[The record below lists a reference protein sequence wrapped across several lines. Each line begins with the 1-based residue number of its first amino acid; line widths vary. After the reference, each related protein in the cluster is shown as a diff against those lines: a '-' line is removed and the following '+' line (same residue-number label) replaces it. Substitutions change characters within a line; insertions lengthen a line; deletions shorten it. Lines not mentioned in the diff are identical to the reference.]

1 MQKERFNFKRP
12 EIIRQTE
19 KDKRSKS
26 FSLKPLVSVFYII
39 VGVAVCYF
47 LFFSGVFSI
56 KKIEISGIK
65 SMEISDYMK
74 QQLIGR
80 NILLLR
86 TGKFL
91 YDSQRKF
98 PSLSEVRLVRG
109 LPETVKL
116 VAKERN
122 QVMIICSLENCFQVD
137 NYGYAYQKIPKPKD
151 KVVLNDKKNIKI
163 NEGERVV
170 SESFI
175 AFFLDALD
183 EMNHLGLKVK
193 SAEMEETTFKI
204 TFVTK
209 DGFNIIT
216 DSSYSLKNQ
225 ISALTQV
232 IEKSKGDI
240 HEYIDVRVE
249 GVAYIK

>member
-19 KDKRSKS
+19 KGRRSAR
-26 FSLKPLVSVFYII
+26 FSLKPLVNVIYIVI
-39 VGVAVCYF
+39 GAVACYF

-74 QQLIGR
+74 QRLIGR

-86 TGKFL
+86 TGKLL
-91 YDSQRKF
+91 YDSQKKF
-98 PSLSEVRLVRG
+98 PSLTEVELVRG

-116 VAKERN
+116 IAKERN
-122 QVMIICSLENCFQVD
+122 QVMIICNLENCFQVD
-137 NYGYAYQKIPKPKD
+137 NYGYAYQKIVKSKD
-151 KVVLNDKKNIKI
+151 KVVLNDEKNIKI
-163 NEGERVV
+163 NEGKKVV

-183 EMNHLGLKVK
+183 EMNRLGLQIK

-209 DGFNIIT
+209 DGFKIIT

-232 IEKSKGDI
+232 IEKNKSDI
-240 HEYIDVRVE
+240 HDYIDVRVE